1 MLRLLA
7 RKDRLTLT
15 RFANVLLD
23 LDGTV
28 TDPFEGIAGCIRHA
42 VRSLG
47 MVPPGEDDLRS
58 AVGPP
63 LRQSFGRLLGSY
75 DAGRIDE
82 AMRLYRERFAVS
94 GLYENRVYAG
104 VPEMLAKLDAAGC
117 SLFIATSKPR
127 IFAQRI
133 LDHFALTRYFAGVYG
148 SELDGAYENKSDLL
162 RFLLDTE
169 RLQARATA
177 MVGDR
182 SHDMIPAKEH
192 GLCAVGAAWG
202 YGSPKE
208 LKEAGADVIC
218 NSPAEVIRFLTK
230 STA

>member
-1 MLRLLA
+1 M
-7 RKDRLTLT
+7 
-15 RFANVLLD
+15 NVLFD

-42 VRSLG
+42 MRSLG
-47 MVPPGEDDLRS
+47 FVPPPDEDLRS

-63 LRQSFGRLLGSY
+63 LRQSFGRLLGMY

-104 VPEMLAKLDAAGC
+104 VPEMLAKLESAGC
-117 SLFIATSKPR
+117 SLFLATAKPR

-133 LDHFALTRYFAGVYG
+133 MDHFSLTKYFAGVYG
-148 SELDGAYENKSDLL
+148 SELDGAYEDKNDLL
-162 RFLLDTE
+162 RFLLKTE
-169 RLQARATA
+169 RLDARATA

-182 SHDMIPAKEH
+182 SHDMIPAKKH

-202 YGSPKE
+202 YGSLEE
-208 LKEAGADVIC
+208 LKGAGADVIC
-218 NSPAEVIRFLTK
+218 NNPSGVIRFVTK
-230 STA
+230 SPG

>member
-1 MLRLLA
+1 M
-7 RKDRLTLT
+7 
-15 RFANVLLD
+15 RFKNVLLD

-28 TDPFEGIAGCIRHA
+28 TDPFDGIAGCIRHA
-42 VRSLG
+42 IRGLG
-47 MVPPGEDDLRS
+47 LVPPADEDLRS

-63 LRQSFGRLLGSY
+63 LRQSFARILGNY

-82 AMRLYRERFAVS
+82 AMRLYRERFSLS

-104 VPEMLAKLDAAGC
+104 VPEMLAKLEGAGC
-117 SLFIATSKPR
+117 ALFIATTKPR

-133 LDHFALTRYFAGVYG
+133 IDHFALTKYFAGIYG

-169 RLQARATA
+169 CLDASVTA

-192 GLCAVGAAWG
+192 GLYAVGAAWG
-202 YGSPKE
+202 YGAKQE

-218 NSPAEVIRFLTK
+218 NNPAEVVRYLTK
-230 STA
+230 SAA